1 MEWLDRLND
10 ALNYI
15 EDNLKSEIEY
25 EMAAKIACCSTY
37 HFQRMFSY
45 IAGVPLSEYIRN
57 RRLTMAALDLQNG
70 DKVIDVALRYGYESP
85 TSFNRAFQKV
95 HGVSPSAAQ
104 KEGTALKAFPRISF
118 KITIKGDTEMEYRI
132 VNKEAFRVVGVQI
145 PLSNDIEK
153 NFQEVPKFWQQVA
166 QNGTLSQIIPLM
178 NAEPMGVLGIT
189 ACGNE
194 NESWKYYVA
203 VSTDRETPNGM
214 VEYMVPEFT
223 WAVFPGQ
230 GTMPTSIQETE
241 KRAVTEWLPTSG
253 YEYADGPDIEV
264 YINADP
270 ANAKFEV
277 WLPISKKK

>member
-10 ALNYI
+10 SLNYI

-166 QNGTLSQIIPLM
+166 QNGTLSQIVPLM

-194 NESWKYYVA
+194 NESWRYYVA
-203 VSTDRETPNGM
+203 VSTDRETPDGM

>member
-10 ALNYI
+10 SLNYI

-166 QNGTLSQIIPLM
+166 QNGTLSQIVPLM

-203 VSTDRETPNGM
+203 VSTDRETPDGM

-270 ANAKFEV
+270 ADAKFEV

>member
-1 MEWLDRLND
+1 
-10 ALNYI
+10 
-15 EDNLKSEIEY
+15 
-25 EMAAKIACCSTY
+25 
-37 HFQRMFSY
+37 
-45 IAGVPLSEYIRN
+45 
-57 RRLTMAALDLQNG
+57 MAALDLQNG

-166 QNGTLSQIIPLM
+166 QNGTLSQIVPLM

-203 VSTDRETPNGM
+203 VSTDRETPDGM

>member
-166 QNGTLSQIIPLM
+166 QNGTLSQIVPLM

-203 VSTDRETPNGM
+203 VSTDRETPDGM

>member
-95 HGVSPSAAQ
+95 HSVSPSAAQ

-178 NAEPMGVLGIT
+178 NAAPMGVLGIT

-203 VSTDRETPNGM
+203 VSTDRETPDGM

>member
-166 QNGTLSQIIPLM
+166 QNGTLSQIVPLM
-178 NAEPMGVLGIT
+178 NAEPMECS
-189 ACGNE
+189 A
-194 NESWKYYVA
+194 
-203 VSTDRETPNGM
+203 
-214 VEYMVPEFT
+214 
-223 WAVFPGQ
+223 
-230 GTMPTSIQETE
+230 
-241 KRAVTEWLPTSG
+241 
-253 YEYADGPDIEV
+253 
-264 YINADP
+264 
-270 ANAKFEV
+270 
-277 WLPISKKK
+277 

>member
-70 DKVIDVALRYGYESP
+70 DRVIDVALRYGYESP

-95 HGVSPSAAQ
+95 HGVSPSTAQ
-104 KEGTALKAFPRISF
+104 KEGTVLKAFPRISF

-166 QNGTLSQIIPLM
+166 QNGTLSQIVPLM

-203 VSTDRETPNGM
+203 VSTDHETPDGM
-214 VEYMVPEFT
+214 VEYVVPEFT

-230 GTMPTSIQETE
+230 RTMPTSIQETE

>member
-1 MEWLDRLND
+1 
-10 ALNYI
+10 
-15 EDNLKSEIEY
+15 
-25 EMAAKIACCSTY
+25 
-37 HFQRMFSY
+37 
-45 IAGVPLSEYIRN
+45 
-57 RRLTMAALDLQNG
+57 MAALDLQNG

-104 KEGTALKAFPRISF
+104 KEGTVLKTFPRISF

-132 VNKEAFRVVGVQI
+132 VNKEAFRVVGVQV

-166 QNGTLSQIIPLM
+166 QNGTLSQIVPLM

-203 VSTDRETPNGM
+203 VSTDLETPDGM
-214 VEYMVPEFT
+214 VEYVVPEFT

-277 WLPISKKK
+277 WLPIAKKK

>member
-104 KEGTALKAFPRISF
+104 KEGTALKAFP
-118 KITIKGDTEMEYRI
+118 
-132 VNKEAFRVVGVQI
+132 
-145 PLSNDIEK
+145 PL
-153 NFQEVPKFWQQVA
+153 A
-166 QNGTLSQIIPLM
+166 
-178 NAEPMGVLGIT
+178 
-189 ACGNE
+189 
-194 NESWKYYVA
+194 
-203 VSTDRETPNGM
+203 
-214 VEYMVPEFT
+214 
-223 WAVFPGQ
+223 
-230 GTMPTSIQETE
+230 
-241 KRAVTEWLPTSG
+241 
-253 YEYADGPDIEV
+253 
-264 YINADP
+264 
-270 ANAKFEV
+270 
-277 WLPISKKK
+277 SK

>member
-166 QNGTLSQIIPLM
+166 QNGTLSQIVPLM

-203 VSTDRETPNGM
+203 VSTDRETPDGM

-230 GTMPTSIQETE
+230 GTMPTSIRETE

>member
-15 EDNLKSEIEY
+15 EDNLTSEIEY

-166 QNGTLSQIIPLM
+166 QNGTLSQIVPLM

-203 VSTDRETPNGM
+203 VSTDRETPDGM

>member
-166 QNGTLSQIIPLM
+166 QNGTLSQIVPLM